1 MSNGSNIIDSY
12 NCYICRLK
20 PLPFHGNDLLNE
32 ETAPISGGR
41 FTCTLKNFARSD
53 YAARRVE
60 PIEGV

>member
-20 PLPFHGNDLLNE
+20 PLQFHGNYLHKQ
-32 ETAPISGGR
+32 ETARVSAGR

-53 YAARRVE
+53 YAAQRDE
-60 PIEGV
+60 PAEGA